1 MASWS
6 EEQLLDLATSMP
18 AMRTT
23 RRLPRAPRLR
33 TSAILQHHSHCPT
46 RWVKQRDPES
56 LQAVF
61 AVARWAWLG
70 PALLVRA
77 HGGSEHGEAERLSP
91 GMRRK
96 LSLELVGQARVRMYV
111 RDLLSHVVDAPLD
124 SLFEVGRSHNA
135 SQHDLCP
142 VTVESSP
149 VQPDSEAGRRS
160 RGGSYSRG
168 QDHRRFR

>member
-1 MASWS
+1 MGRQLLRLRVGRRSLRATHGAVASWS

-61 AVARWAWLG
+61 AAARWAWLG
-70 PALLVRA
+70 PNAA
-77 HGGSEHGEAERLSP
+77 CP
-91 GMRRK
+91 GPRR
-96 LSLELVGQARVRMYV
+96 
-111 RDLLSHVVDAPLD
+111 
-124 SLFEVGRSHNA
+124 
-135 SQHDLCP
+135 
-142 VTVESSP
+142 
-149 VQPDSEAGRRS
+149 
-160 RGGSYSRG
+160 
-168 QDHRRFR
+168 